1 MQPLARLA
9 LTLALATG
17 GLLPAATAG
26 ERLDVHLRWPHR
38 APTPARCGVRE
49 WVPGHYET
57 ILERHWRPG
66 ATRQEWLPA
75 RHEWRRDRCGR
86 PVLVL
91 VEPGRWITI
100 TEPGRFETRER
111 REWIPGHWRER

>member
-1 MQPLARLA
+1 MTLLARPA
-9 LTLALATG
+9 LALALALVTTV
-17 GLLPAATAG
+17 PCAAAHG
-26 ERLDVHLRWPHR
+26 RLDVRLCVPRRDP
-38 APTPARCGVRE
+38 APTCRAVRE

-57 ILERHWRPG
+57 VLERHWMPG

-86 PVLVL
+86 PLLVL
-91 VEPGRWITI
+91 VEPGRWITV

-111 REWIPGHWRER
+111 REWIPGHWRVR